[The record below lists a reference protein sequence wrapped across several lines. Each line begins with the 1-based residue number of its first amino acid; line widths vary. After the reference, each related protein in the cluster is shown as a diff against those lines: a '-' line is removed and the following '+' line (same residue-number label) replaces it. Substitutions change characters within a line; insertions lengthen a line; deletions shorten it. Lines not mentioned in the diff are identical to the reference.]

1 MQMKREVIANK
12 GIWTAKKRYILNV
25 YDSEGVRYAKPKL
38 KMMGI
43 EAVKSSTPMSCR
55 TKIKEALE
63 IVMDGTE
70 TELHEFI
77 AKFKKEFETL
87 PFLDIA
93 FPRGITELSKYS
105 DAVSLYKMGTPIHV
119 RGAIM
124 YNHMLTQMNLTKK
137 YQSIKGG
144 DKVKFC
150 YMKVNNPA
158 NENVFSCMTVLPK
171 EFKLDRYIDYNKQFE
186 KAYIEPLKFILET
199 IGWNVEKKSTLERFF
214 L

>member
-1 MQMKREVIANK
+1 
-12 GIWTAKKRYILNV
+12 
-25 YDSEGVRYAKPKL
+25 
-38 KMMGI
+38 
-43 EAVKSSTPMSCR
+43 
-55 TKIKEALE
+55 
-63 IVMDGTE
+63 
-70 TELHEFI
+70 
-77 AKFKKEFETL
+77 
-87 PFLDIA
+87 
-93 FPRGITELSKYS
+93 
-105 DAVSLYKMGTPIHV
+105 MGTPIHV